1 MRVRRLHAERCA
13 ASRFLAPPLPLAYD
27 AKHVILEGLPRTDPM
42 SAAPKDLY
50 YTAAHAW
57 LQMEDDHIARI
68 GITDFAQS
76 ELGDVVH
83 VELPDVANIVSAGE
97 EIVVVE
103 SVKTAS
109 DVPTPVSGVIVA
121 VNDAL
126 RASPELV
133 NSSPYDKGWIFR
145 IRISNKGEL
154 ADLLDAGN
162 YVDNYA
168 G

>member
-1 MRVRRLHAERCA
+1 
-13 ASRFLAPPLPLAYD
+13 
-27 AKHVILEGLPRTDPM
+27 M

-57 LQMEDDHIARI
+57 LRMEDDHIARI

-76 ELGDVVH
+76 ELGDIVH
-83 VELPDVANIVSAGE
+83 VELPEVANVVGAGE
-97 EIVVVE
+97 EVVVVE

-109 DVPTPVSGVIVA
+109 DVPTPVSGVILA
-121 VNDAL
+121 VNEAL

-145 IRISNKGEL
+145 IRISNKSEL
-154 ADLLDAGN
+154 ADLMDAGD
-162 YVDNYA
+162 YMDTCA